1 MGDARNEAVP
11 TRPRWSV
18 AWARPADETA
28 LLELF
33 ARAFGHEMPGAQ
45 WRWKYAGLDPI
56 GSMVCR
62 DARPVAFY
70 GGMPREVRFFGT
82 PITAVQIGD
91 VMVDPAERGV
101 LTRKGPFFLAT
112 KAFAEQLVGPGRAY
126 ALAFGFPSER
136 HTRLGEHLGLYAR
149 VDEVLEASWPAS
161 PDRPGWFER
170 ARPLAPAQLD
180 VVDSLWRA
188 MADGLAGVAVP
199 VRNGAHVR
207 HRYLDHP
214 TVTYLSFLVRRRVSG
229 TAIGLVVLRD
239 HGKAGV
245 ELIDLV
251 GAPKRFARLVE
262 IARRVAGRLGREKVF
277 AWLTPSAA
285 ASLSGSLPAL
295 APAGVPVPTIVWGSS
310 PDLEKL
316 RGRWWLTGGDSD
328 FR

>member
-1 MGDARNEAVP
+1 MNEAAP
-11 TRPRWSV
+11 TSPRWSV
-18 AWARPADETA
+18 AWARPADEAA

-45 WRWKYAGLDPI
+45 WRWKYKGLDPI

-70 GGMPREVRFFGT
+70 GGMPREILYFGA

-101 LTRKGPFFLAT
+101 LTRRGPFFLVT
-112 KAFAEQLVGPGRAY
+112 KAFAEHLVGPGRDY
-126 ALAFGFPSER
+126 VLAFGFPSER

-161 PDRPGWFER
+161 PDRPRWFER

-180 VVDSLWRA
+180 MVDALWRA
-188 MADGLAGVAVP
+188 MADGLGGVAVP

-207 HRYLDHP
+207 HRYLEHP
-214 TVTYLSFLVRRRVSG
+214 TVTYLSFLVTRRVSG
-229 TAIGLVVLRD
+229 AAMGLVVLRD
-239 HGKAGV
+239 HGRAGV

-285 ASLSGSLPAL
+285 ASLSESHPAL

-316 RGRWWLTGGDSD
+316 RGRWWLTGGDAD